1 MIVKVS
7 DYGEHDNGKFVEYS
21 VFELSEMQLKF
32 LDENL
37 DEDTQIDDDIL
48 KVKMFFEDDLYPF
61 QSDVAQFRLDD
72 FIASEE
78 IEMTFFLTSF
88 LEDM

>member
-21 VFELSEMQLKF
+21 VLELSEKQLKF

-72 FIASEE
+72 FIAREE

-88 LEDM
+88 LDDM

>member
-21 VFELSEMQLKF
+21 VLELSEKQLKF

-48 KVKMFFEDDLYPF
+48 KVKMFFEENLYPF
-61 QSDVAQFRLDD
+61 QSDVAYLA
-72 FIASEE
+72 ASELVQKDLRC
-78 IEMTFFLTSF
+78 TFGIKHTAF
-88 LEDM
+88 